1 MNKIWLSR
9 TLVATGLSAGLL
21 TAGLTPARADADLD
35 KVAISVARLLEQ
47 GHYSRQKLDNSVSQ
61 ALLDQYLKDLD
72 PGKLF
77 FVQADI
83 DQFQASYATRL
94 DDEILSG
101 DLNPAR
107 EIFARYKSRVEA
119 RVESNKPLI
128 DKKYDFSSDLTIALD
143 RKDAAWP
150 KDLAE
155 ADALWARRI
164 EAELLQETLADPSD
178 RTPAEII
185 AKRQAQLLRNVEDMD
200 DEAIVSDFLAA
211 LARTYDPHSEY
222 MSPSELEN
230 FEIQMSLS
238 LEGVGAV
245 LQSEDGYAKV
255 KEIVPGGPAD
265 LEGHLAVNDRIAA
278 VGQGEEPFEDVVDMK
293 LDKVVEKIRGKRG
306 TVVRLQVI
314 PAQATDAAKRK
325 VVTITRDQ
333 VSLKDQEASAEI
345 IDMKRE
351 DGRPVRVGWIELPS
365 FYFDPDGRGG
375 ENARSTTKDVLSL
388 LTRLT
393 REGIEALVIDLRQDG
408 GGSLEEAINLT
419 GLFIPQG
426 PVVQSKDS
434 NGNVT
439 VSYDENTSVAYD
451 GPMIVLMNRL
461 SASASEIFSA
471 ALQDY
476 DRAVIVGD
484 EKSFGKGT
492 VQTMLDIGKFMPFFS
507 LGGSDAGA
515 LKLTINKFYRVRGGS
530 TQLEG
535 VKSDIILPSITDNPE
550 IGESALPNPLPY
562 DEVAPQSITPR
573 GDVGSMLG
581 TLRDRSRA
589 RVATDNEFNYLRGD
603 LARLEG
609 KIAENAVSLNIEER
623 RKEIDE
629 GNERKEKRKTER
641 AARGPAF
648 PASAYE
654 ITLDNAELEGL
665 TEVDFDRRKD
675 RSMFDSDEDDED
687 SEVAPDAIRNEALR
701 IAADMVDLK
710 DGKKTAA
717 IHSDKTS
724 NVQLQD

>member
-1 MNKIWLSR
+1 MNKFWFSR
-9 TLVATGLSAGLL
+9 TLVLAGAVGGLL
-21 TAGLTPARADADLD
+21 STSLSSARSEADLD

-47 GHYSRQKLDNSVSQ
+47 GHYSRQKLDNTVSQ

-77 FVQADI
+77 FIQSDI
-83 DQFQASYATRL
+83 DEFQSQYATRL

-101 DLNPAR
+101 DLDPAR
-107 EIFARYKSRVEA
+107 EIFARYKQRVTD
-119 RVESNKPLI
+119 RVASNKPLI
-128 DKKYDFSSDLTIALD
+128 AKEYDFSSSETIALD
-143 RKDAAWP
+143 RKEAAWP

-155 ADALWARRI
+155 ADALWAKRV
-164 EAELLQETLADPSD
+164 EAEFLQETLAEHTDRIPS
-178 RTPAEII
+178 EII
-185 AKRQAQLLRNVEDMD
+185 AKRQDQLLRNVEDMD
-200 DEAIVSDFLAA
+200 DESVVSDFLAA

-265 LEGHLAVNDRIAA
+265 LEGHLAVNDRISA
-278 VGQGEEPFEDVVDMK
+278 VAQGDDPFEDVVDMK

-306 TVVRLQVI
+306 TIVRLQVI

-325 VVTITRDQ
+325 IVTITRDQ
-333 VSLKDQEASAEI
+333 VSLKEQEAKAEI
-345 IDMKRE
+345 IDMERP
-351 DGRPVRVGWIELPS
+351 DGRSVRVGWIELPS
-365 FYFDPDGRGG
+365 FYFDPEGRGG

-393 REGIEALVIDLRQDG
+393 NEGIESLVIDLRQDG

-434 NGNVT
+434 NGQVT
-439 VSYDENTSVAYD
+439 VSSDDDTSVAYD

-461 SASASEIFSA
+461 SASASEIFAA

-476 DRAVIVGD
+476 NRAVIVGD

-492 VQTMLDIGKFMPFFS
+492 VQTMLDIGRFMPFFS
-507 LGGSDAGA
+507 LGASDAGA

-535 VKSDIILPSITDNPE
+535 VKSDIVLPSITDNPE

-562 DEVAPQSITPR
+562 DEVTPLPIRDYNAVSSIIP
-573 GDVGSMLG
+573 
-581 TLRDRSRA
+581 TLRDRSTERIA
-589 RVATDNEFNYLRGD
+589 ADDEFNYLRDD
-603 LARLEG
+603 LDRLQA
-609 KIAENAVSLNIEER
+609 KIDSNVISLNIDER
-623 RKEIDE
+623 KKEIDDD
-629 GNERKEKRKTER
+629 NARKEQRKTER
-641 AARGPAF
+641 VERGPAF
-648 PASAYE
+648 PAIAYE
-654 ITLDNAELEGL
+654 VTLDNASDEGL
-665 TEVDFDRRKD
+665 TAVDFDRKKD
-675 RSMFDSDEDDED
+675 RSMFASDEDEDEA
-687 SEVAPDAIRNEALR
+687 EVAPDAIRNETLR
-701 IAADMVDLK
+701 IASDMVDLETRR
-710 DGKKTAA
+710 KTAA
-717 IHSDKTS
+717 IASEKTPKL
-724 NVQLQD
+724 QLQD